1 MQYSQKEL
9 KEMLKKAQENEI
21 KQSFKLNEKQNIT
34 VKVGEKG
41 TINIYGLQRFP
52 ICLYPNQL
60 QTIASIMP
68 QLQQFVEQNKETLE
82 QNAKKAKEQKDVA

>member
-52 ICLYPNQL
+52 ICLYSNQL

>member
-52 ICLYPNQL
+52 ICFYTNQL
-60 QTIASIMP
+60 QTIANIMP
-68 QLQQFVEQNKETLE
+68 QLQQFVEKNKETLE